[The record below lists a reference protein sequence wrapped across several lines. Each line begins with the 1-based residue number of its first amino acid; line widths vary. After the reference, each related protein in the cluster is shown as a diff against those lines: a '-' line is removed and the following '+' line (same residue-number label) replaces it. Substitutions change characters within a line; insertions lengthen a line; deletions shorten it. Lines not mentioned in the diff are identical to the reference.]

1 MRGTVGGS
9 RMAASTYSP
18 RVPLAGDRVCHQVQ
32 LPAQAGAL
40 RVADRWSHWQNQ
52 KGTQRSS
59 AVGASASA
67 GSRAPLG
74 GGAPLSL
81 ESRRLRSGDGD
92 RATPLDPASP
102 PVRPLLGWW
111 VLLGAQVIVI
121 GVGAGAGAGD
131 DFFHGGQG
139 VAVGDEES

>member
-9 RMAASTYSP
+9 RMAASTHSP

-59 AVGASASA
+59 VVGASASP
-67 GSRAPLG
+67 GRAPLG

-102 PVRPLLGWW
+102 PVRPLLVGCW
-111 VLLGAQVIVI
+111 VLLVAQVIVI
-121 GVGAGAGAGD
+121 GAGAGAGD